1 MLPAMPSPTVV
12 LLVRHGKT
20 PTTGARL
27 PGRAPGLHLAEE
39 GRRQAE
45 AVARRL
51 AGLRRLAAVYASP
64 LERARET
71 AAAIASAHGLAVR
84 VDRDLADCD
93 TGAWT
98 GRPLGALRR
107 RREWATVQRQPSAF
121 RFPDGESFVEMLA
134 RMVGALARMVERHRG
149 RTVVAVSHA
158 DPIKAALANV
168 LGLHLDLFQ
177 RIVVAPASV
186 SAIAY
191 GREGATVLA
200 VNALAADVAGLG
212 PS

>member
-1 MLPAMPSPTVV
+1 M
-12 LLVRHGKT
+12 
-20 PTTGARL
+20 
-27 PGRAPGLHLAEE
+27 
-39 GRRQAE
+39 
-45 AVARRL
+45 
-51 AGLRRLAAVYASP
+51 
-64 LERARET
+64 
-71 AAAIASAHGLAVR
+71 
-84 VDRDLADCD
+84 
-93 TGAWT
+93 
-98 GRPLGALRR
+98 
-107 RREWATVQRQPSAF
+107 QRQPSAF